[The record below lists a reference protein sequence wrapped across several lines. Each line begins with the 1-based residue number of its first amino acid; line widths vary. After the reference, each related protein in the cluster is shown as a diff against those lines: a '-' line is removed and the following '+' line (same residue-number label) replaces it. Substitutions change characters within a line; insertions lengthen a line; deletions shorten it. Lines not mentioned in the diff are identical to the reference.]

1 MSLRTESLNSDC
13 LLTTPPNTSYLILLN
28 SEKSIM
34 ALEIQVLAWLGVD
47 KYCGGIKPVKGIQAV
62 RFDFFLY

>member
-1 MSLRTESLNSDC
+1 
-13 LLTTPPNTSYLILLN
+13 
-28 SEKSIM
+28 M

-62 RFDFFLY
+62 RFEFFFILKVANI

>member
-1 MSLRTESLNSDC
+1 MNF
-13 LLTTPPNTSYLILLN
+13 LLA
-28 SEKSIM
+28 IM